1 MFCKKEIL
9 RWNLSHFFFFLQK
22 NIYLFLSLLSFIFLH
37 LRSHFL
43 YMILDSK
50 KTTRS
55 QFSVPGLRDIHRNLK
70 QEKNFNSRES
80 FFRKSPFCTFFCI
93 NPGFG
98 GPWDKLRKKNSYCH
112 FHNALKECFWSNFFF
127 EFHAWVQKCHF
138 GNFSI
143 LPKWHFWSRAWH
155 SKFFLPKTF
164 FWSIMKIAITKFFHN
179 LSQGPPNPG
188 FMQEKVQKGDFLKKD
203 SRELNFFSCFRFLWI
218 SRRSGTLNWERV
230 VFLLSKIIYRK
241 CELSSWLDNQRVL

>member
-1 MFCKKEIL
+1 ML
-9 RWNLSHFFFFLQK
+9 LVK
-22 NIYLFLSLLSFIFLH
+22 N
-37 LRSHFL
+37 
-43 YMILDSK
+43 
-50 KTTRS
+50 
-55 QFSVPGLRDIHRNLK
+55 
-70 QEKNFNSRES
+70 
-80 FFRKSPFCTFFCI
+80 
-93 NPGFG
+93 
-98 GPWDKLRKKNSYCH
+98 
-112 FHNALKECFWSNFFF
+112 FF
-127 EFHAWVQKCHF
+127 EFHAQVQRCHF

-179 LSQGPPNPG
+179 LSQGPPNPE

-203 SRELNFFSCFRFLWI
+203 SWELKFFSCFRFLWI

-241 CELSSWLDNQRVL
+241 CEYLLTYLHYVVFPANSKSHEYDISRRMNWRKIAH